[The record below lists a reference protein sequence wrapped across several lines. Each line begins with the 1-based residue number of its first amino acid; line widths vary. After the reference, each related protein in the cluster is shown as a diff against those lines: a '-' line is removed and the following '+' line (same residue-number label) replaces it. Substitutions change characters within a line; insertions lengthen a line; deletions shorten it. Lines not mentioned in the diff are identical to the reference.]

1 MPAPQKITSSQR
13 EALKYYLER
22 LSGIKINHTYN
33 CLELSDFLRKNHKIN
48 VSDSTLKRI
57 FGLVKST
64 ESASVYTL
72 NLLVSVLGFSSWKS
86 FSDEIKSIDIQTLNM
101 LLIRGMA
108 GQKELFINSKI
119 DLKQL
124 DLDQWTAAYQLHLLI
139 DSSIRLKEEELLNQL
154 LEFPLDDIDVSVE
167 DKLYFALQPI
177 AIHAERHN
185 TFVIKWVKKH
195 ISDARI
201 LQKYVL
207 QGNVFDTKLLDFY
220 GEWLLSTPDSF
231 PDDMPVF
238 KAVLLCQRAYLNK
251 DPEQA
256 KLYLK
261 NAISWQI
268 QYPDK
273 THPIIRGRIAAWNHI
288 LFGEMD
294 LLVEYYKQETDLI
307 AKIELLEF
315 AARLIWQH
323 TDGTQQL
330 PFINE
335 LDLNQ
340 LPVFTN
346 FYQKG
351 RSDVMQLVKAINQF
365 NADKIVDAKKLLTG
379 INPVNFHF
387 SDRIWLE
394 EKYLQ
399 ILNA

>member
-1 MPAPQKITSSQR
+1 MPAAQKITLQQR

-22 LSGIKINHTYN
+22 LSGIRIEHTYN
-33 CLELSDFLRKNHKIN
+33 GEELSSFLKKCHKIN
-48 VSDSTLKRI
+48 ISESTLKRI

-101 LLIRGMA
+101 LLIRRMS
-108 GQKELFINSKI
+108 GQKDPDINSKI
-119 DLKQL
+119 ELKQL
-124 DLDQWTAAYQLHLLI
+124 NLDQWTTAYQLHLLI
-139 DSSIRLKEEELLNQL
+139 DSSIRLKEEAFLNQL
-154 LEFPLDDIDVSVE
+154 LEFPLDDIDISVE

-177 AIHAERHN
+177 AIHAEMQN
-185 TFVIKWVKKH
+185 AFIIKWVKKH
-195 ISDARI
+195 ISNARI

-220 GEWLLSTPDSF
+220 GEWLSDTPDNY
-231 PDDMPVF
+231 PDDMPIF
-238 KAVLLCQRAYLNK
+238 KSVLLCQRAYLNK

-261 NAISWQI
+261 NSISWQK
-268 QYPDK
+268 QHPDK
-273 THPIIRGRIAAWNHI
+273 THPILRGRIAAWDHI
-288 LFGEMD
+288 LFGEMN
-294 LLVEYYKQETDLI
+294 LLVEYYEQETDII

-323 TDGTQQL
+323 TDENQQL
-330 PFINE
+330 PFLNE

-351 RSDVMQLVKAINQF
+351 RSDVMKLVKAINHF
-365 NADKIVDAKKLLTG
+365 NADKIVNAKKLLTG

-394 EKYLQ
+394 EKYLE